1 MTTRQRHTIL
11 AIALLVLVLLSCIT
25 VEQEQWLEAANQ
37 SQQRGLPLA
46 TVTGEVEP

>member
-37 SQQRGLPLA
+37 RQREGLALE
-46 TVTGEVEP
+46 TREVDQ